1 MSEQT
6 PRLSELWLILR
17 LAVRDLQRRPGQAVM
32 LVVIMVAATAA
43 LTLGLVLR
51 GTTAHPYQTTRQ
63 ATAGPDVLATDFP
76 SGGGPAA
83 GRAALGHTAP
93 LAHAAGVTGHSGPFP
108 VAFPVLTFDGHT
120 DAVLAE
126 GRSSAPAAIDQPEL
140 TEGRWVRPGAVVIER
155 SFADALGIRAGNRI
169 TLDSRPFTVAGVAV
183 TAAFPDNGV
192 GFLEG
197 SSRWPN
203 PGLVWTTEATAHSL
217 ATRQYPL
224 GYVLNLRL
232 ASPAAA
238 GSFADRFDPG
248 GYTDNTG
255 GLYVIPWQMVSRQDG
270 LLVAHEQTILL
281 MGSWLLALLAIGSL
295 AIVVGGRI
303 AEQNRRVGLL
313 KAVGGTPSLVAAVL
327 LTEYLALAVVAA
339 AAGLAVGCLAAPLL
353 TSPGESLLGAAG
365 APQLTLPVIALV
377 LAAALAIAAL
387 ASYLPA
393 LRAARISTIDALND
407 AARQPRRHARL
418 TAYSA
423 RLPVPL
429 LLAVRLAARRP
440 RRVLLGSLSIAVTVS
455 GIVAILF
462 AHATLAVSGS
472 GSAAA
477 AANPGLSDVGFISRT
492 ARENQVLLIVTVMLA
507 ALAAVNII
515 FITWATVQDYRHA
528 AAITRALGA
537 TAGQLTAGLSAAQVF
552 PALAGALAGLAGGYG
567 LFLAASQG
575 GSVSQ
580 PPAWWLVAA
589 VLATMIV
596 VTGITSVPAR
606 LSTRP
611 SITASLQ
618 ADT

>member
-6 PRLSELWLILR
+6 PRLSELWLISR

-43 LTLGLVLR
+43 LTLGLVLG
-51 GTTAHPYQTTRQ
+51 GTTAHPYQATRQ

-76 SGGGPAA
+76 SGGGSAPD
-83 GRAALGHTAP
+83 RAALGQTAP

-108 VAFPVLTFDGHT
+108 VAFPVLSFDGHT

-126 GRSSAPAAIDQPEL
+126 GRSSAPAAVDQPEL

-155 SFADALGIRAGNRI
+155 SFAEALGIRAGNRI
-169 TLDSRPFTVAGVAV
+169 TLNGRPFTVAGVAV

-192 GFLEG
+192 GFLGG

-203 PGLVWTTEATAHSL
+203 PGLIWTTEATADSL

-232 ASPAAA
+232 ASPGAAE
-238 GSFADRFDPG
+238 GFADRFDPG

-255 GLYVIPWQMVSRQDG
+255 GLYLIPWQMVSRQDG

-295 AIVVGGRI
+295 AIVVGGRM
-303 AEQNRRVGLL
+303 AQQNRRVGLL

-339 AAGLAVGCLAAPLL
+339 AAGLAVGRLAAPLL
-353 TSPGESLLGAAG
+353 TSPGESLLGTAG

-393 LRAARISTIDALND
+393 LRAARTSTIDALAD

-418 TAYSA
+418 TTYSA

-462 AHATLAVSGS
+462 AHATLAASGTRN
-472 GSAAA
+472 AAA
-477 AANPGLSDVGFISRT
+477 AANPGLSDVGFISQT

-537 TAGQLTAGLSAAQVF
+537 TAGQLTAALSAAQVF

-589 VLATMIV
+589 VLSTMIV
-596 VTGITSVPAR
+596 VTGLTSVPAR

-618 ADT
+618 ADA

>member
-1 MSEQT
+1 M
-6 PRLSELWLILR
+6 
-17 LAVRDLQRRPGQAVM
+17 
-32 LVVIMVAATAA
+32 
-43 LTLGLVLR
+43 
-51 GTTAHPYQTTRQ
+51 
-63 ATAGPDVLATDFP
+63 
-76 SGGGPAA
+76 
-83 GRAALGHTAP
+83 
-93 LAHAAGVTGHSGPFP
+93 
-108 VAFPVLTFDGHT
+108 
-120 DAVLAE
+120 LAE
-126 GRSSAPAAIDQPEL
+126 GRSSAPAAADQPEL

-169 TLDSRPFTVAGVAV
+169 TLDGRPFTVAGVAV

-203 PGLVWTTEATAHSL
+203 PGLVWTTEATADSL

-232 ASPAAA
+232 ASPGAAE
-238 GSFADRFDPG
+238 SFADRFDPG

-255 GLYVIPWQMVSRQDG
+255 GLYVIPWQMISRQDG

-295 AIVVGGRI
+295 AIVVGGRM

-339 AAGLAVGCLAAPLL
+339 AAGLAVGRLAAPLL
-353 TSPGESLLGAAG
+353 TSPGESLLGTAG

-393 LRAARISTIDALND
+393 LRAARTSTIDALAD

-418 TAYSA
+418 TTYSA

-429 LLAVRLAARRP
+429 LLAVRLASRRP

-472 GSAAA
+472 GHAAA
-477 AANPGLSDVGFISRT
+477 AANPGLSDVGFISQT

-507 ALAAVNII
+507 TLAAVNII

-589 VLATMIV
+589 VLSTMIV
-596 VTGITSVPAR
+596 VTGLTSVPAR

-618 ADT
+618 ADA

>member
-6 PRLSELWLILR
+6 PRLSELWLIFR

-126 GRSSAPAAIDQPEL
+126 GRSSAPAATDQPEL

-169 TLDSRPFTVAGVAV
+169 TLDGRPFTVAGVAV

-203 PGLVWTTEATAHSL
+203 PGLVWTTEATADSL

-232 ASPAAA
+232 ASPGAAE
-238 GSFADRFDPG
+238 SFADRFDPG

-255 GLYVIPWQMVSRQDG
+255 GLYVIPWQMISRQDG

-295 AIVVGGRI
+295 AIVVGGRM

-339 AAGLAVGCLAAPLL
+339 AAGLAVGRLAAPLL
-353 TSPGESLLGAAG
+353 TSPGESLLGTAG

-393 LRAARISTIDALND
+393 LRAARTSTIDALAD

-418 TAYSA
+418 TTYSA

-472 GSAAA
+472 GNAAA
-477 AANPGLSDVGFISRT
+477 AANPGLSDVGFISQT

-589 VLATMIV
+589 VLSTMIV
-596 VTGITSVPAR
+596 VTGLTSVPAR

-611 SITASLQ
+611 SISASLQ
-618 ADT
+618 ADA

>member
-1 MSEQT
+1 MSERT
-6 PRLSELWLILR
+6 PRLSELWLIFR
-17 LAVRDLQRRPGQAVM
+17 LAARDLQRRPGQAVM

-126 GRSSAPAAIDQPEL
+126 GRSSAPAAADQPEL
-140 TEGRWVRPGAVVIER
+140 TEGRWVRPGTVVIER

-169 TLDSRPFTVAGVAV
+169 TLDGRPFTVAGVAV

-203 PGLVWTTEATAHSL
+203 PGLVWTTEATANSL

-232 ASPAAA
+232 ASPGAAE
-238 GSFADRFDPG
+238 SFADRFDPG

-255 GLYVIPWQMVSRQDG
+255 GLYVIPWQMISRQDG

-295 AIVVGGRI
+295 AIVVGGRM

-339 AAGLAVGCLAAPLL
+339 AAGLAVGRLAAPLL
-353 TSPGESLLGAAG
+353 TSPGESLLGTAG

-393 LRAARISTIDALND
+393 LRAARTSTIDALAD

-418 TAYSA
+418 TTYSA

-472 GSAAA
+472 RNAAA
-477 AANPGLSDVGFISRT
+477 AANPGLSDVGFISQT

-515 FITWATVQDYRHA
+515 FITWATVQEYRHA

-537 TAGQLTAGLSAAQVF
+537 TAGQLTVGLSAAQVF

-589 VLATMIV
+589 VLSTMIA
-596 VTGITSVPAR
+596 VTGLTSVPAR

-611 SITASLQ
+611 PITASLQ
-618 ADT
+618 ADA

>member
-1 MSEQT
+1 MNEQT
-6 PRLSELWLILR
+6 PRLSELWLISR
-17 LAVRDLQRRPGQAVM
+17 LAVRDLQRRPGQAGM

-63 ATAGPDVLATDFP
+63 ATAGPDVLATYFP

-108 VAFPVLTFDGHT
+108 VAFPVLAFDGHT

-126 GRSSAPAAIDQPEL
+126 GRSSAPAATDQPEL

-169 TLDSRPFTVAGVAV
+169 TLDGRRFTVAGVAV

-203 PGLVWTTEATAHSL
+203 PGLVWTTEATARSL
-217 ATRQYPL
+217 ATRQNPL

-270 LLVAHEQTILL
+270 LLAAHEQTILL

-339 AAGLAVGCLAAPLL
+339 AAGLAVGYLAAPLL
-353 TSPGESLLGAAG
+353 TSPGESLLGTAG

-393 LRAARISTIDALND
+393 LRAARTSTIDALTD

-418 TAYSA
+418 TTYSA

-477 AANPGLSDVGFISRT
+477 AANPGLADVGFISQT
-492 ARENQVLLIVTVMLA
+492 ARENQVLLIITVMLA
-507 ALAAVNII
+507 ALAVVNII

-575 GSVSQ
+575 GSISQ

-596 VTGITSVPAR
+596 VTGVTSVPAR

-611 SITASLQ
+611 SITVSLQ
-618 ADT
+618 

>member
-6 PRLSELWLILR
+6 PRLSKLWLIFR
-17 LAVRDLQRRPGQAVM
+17 LSARDLQRRPGQAVM

-63 ATAGPDVLATDFP
+63 ATAGPDALATDFP

-83 GRAALGHTAP
+83 GRAAFGHTAP

-120 DAVLAE
+120 DAVLAQ
-126 GRSSAPAAIDQPEL
+126 GRSSAPAATDQPEL

-155 SFADALGIRAGNRI
+155 SFADALGIHAGNRI
-169 TLDSRPFTVAGVAV
+169 TLDGRPFTVAGVAV

-203 PGLVWTTEATAHSL
+203 PGLVWTTEATADSL

-232 ASPAAA
+232 ASPGAAE
-238 GSFADRFDPG
+238 SFADRFDPG

-255 GLYVIPWQMVSRQDG
+255 GLYVIPWQMISRQDG

-295 AIVVGGRI
+295 AIVVGGRM

-339 AAGLAVGCLAAPLL
+339 AAGLAVGRLAAPLL
-353 TSPGESLLGAAG
+353 TSPGESLLGTAG
-365 APQLTLPVIALV
+365 APQLTLPVVALV

-393 LRAARISTIDALND
+393 LRAARTSTIDALAD

-418 TAYSA
+418 TTYSA

-440 RRVLLGSLSIAVTVS
+440 RRVLLGTLSIAVTVS

-472 GSAAA
+472 GNATA
-477 AANPGLSDVGFISRT
+477 AANPGLSDVGFISQS

-537 TAGQLTAGLSAAQVF
+537 TAGQLTVGLSAAQVF

-575 GSVSQ
+575 GSASQ

-589 VLATMIV
+589 VLSTMIV
-596 VTGITSVPAR
+596 VTGLSSVPAR

-611 SITASLQ
+611 SITALLQ
-618 ADT
+618 ADA

>member
-6 PRLSELWLILR
+6 PRLSELWLIFR

-51 GTTAHPYQTTRQ
+51 GTTAHPYQSTRQ

-76 SGGGPAA
+76 AGGGPAA
-83 GRAALGHTAP
+83 GRAALRHTAP

-108 VAFPVLTFDGHT
+108 VAFPVLSFDGHT

-126 GRSSAPAAIDQPEL
+126 GRSSAPAAVDQPEL

-155 SFADALGIRAGNRI
+155 SFADALGVRAGDRI
-169 TLDSRPFTVAGVAV
+169 TLDGRPFTVAGVAV

-197 SSRWPN
+197 SSRWTN
-203 PGLVWTTEATAHSL
+203 PGLVWTTEATADSL

-224 GYVLNLRL
+224 GYVLNVRL
-232 ASPAAA
+232 ASPGEAE
-238 GSFADRFDPG
+238 SFADRFDPG

-255 GLYVIPWQMVSRQDG
+255 GLYVIPWQMISRQDG

-295 AIVVGGRI
+295 AIVVGGRM

-327 LTEYLALAVVAA
+327 LAEYLALAVVAA
-339 AAGLAVGCLAAPLL
+339 AAGLAAGRLAAPLL
-353 TSPGESLLGAAG
+353 TSPGESLLGTAG

-377 LAAALAIAAL
+377 LAAALAMAAL

-393 LRAARISTIDALND
+393 LRAARTSTIDALAD

-418 TAYSA
+418 TTYSA

-455 GIVAILF
+455 GIVAVLF
-462 AHATLAVSGS
+462 AHATLAVSGA
-472 GSAAA
+472 GNAAA
-477 AANPGLSDVGFISRT
+477 AANPGLSDVGFISQT

-515 FITWATVQDYRHA
+515 FITWATVQDCRHA

-589 VLATMIV
+589 VISTMIV
-596 VTGITSVPAR
+596 VTGLTSVPAR

-611 SITASLQ
+611 SIATSLQ
-618 ADT
+618 ANA

>member
-6 PRLSELWLILR
+6 PRLSELWLIFR
-17 LAVRDLQRRPGQAVM
+17 LAVRDLQRRPGQTVM

-93 LAHAAGVTGHSGPFP
+93 LAHSAGVTGHSGPFP

-126 GRSSAPAAIDQPEL
+126 GRSSAPAAADQPEL

-169 TLDSRPFTVAGVAV
+169 TLDGRPFTVAGVAV

-203 PGLVWTTEATAHSL
+203 PGLVWTTEATAASL

-232 ASPAAA
+232 ASPGAAE
-238 GSFADRFDPG
+238 SFADRFDPG

-255 GLYVIPWQMVSRQDG
+255 GLYVIPWQMISRQDG

-295 AIVVGGRI
+295 AIVVGGRM

-339 AAGLAVGCLAAPLL
+339 AAGLAVGRLAAPLL
-353 TSPGESLLGAAG
+353 TSPGESLLGTAG

-393 LRAARISTIDALND
+393 LRAARTSTIDALAD

-418 TAYSA
+418 TSYSA

-462 AHATLAVSGS
+462 AHATLAESGS
-472 GSAAA
+472 GNAAA
-477 AANPGLSDVGFISRT
+477 AANPGLSDVGFISQT

-515 FITWATVQDYRHA
+515 FITWATVQDYRHTA
-528 AAITRALGA
+528 AVTRALGA

-589 VLATMIV
+589 VLSTMIV
-596 VTGITSVPAR
+596 VTGLTSVPAR

-618 ADT
+618 ADA